1 MKKGYTTLLLDMDGT
16 FLDFEAAERSAFL
29 TAMTRHGYP
38 AGEEEYACYQRINHG
53 LWEAFERGEIDKPT
67 LLSTRFGR
75 LFEALGVSGDGAAFE
90 REYQALLGEGAQLME
105 GAEEVLSHLAKR
117 YALYV
122 VTNGVERTQRN
133 RLRLSGIDRFM
144 TDLFISEAIGWQKPQ
159 KEFFDACFARLSEK
173 DRSRMLIIG
182 DSLTSDI
189 QGGFNAG
196 IDTCWFNPKGKKR
209 PEGFERP
216 ESFGGSENAA
226 LPENAAPPESFGRS
240 ENAAPWEN
248 AAPPEDGKRTGENG
262 REQKAGK
269 HLDLEIRSLYELK
282 ELL

>member
-1 MKKGYTTLLLDMDGT
+1 MSRNIRR
-16 FLDFEAAERSAFL
+16 FWERARSWWRERKRCFPIL
-29 TAMTRHGYP
+29 
-38 AGEEEYACYQRINHG
+38 RIPG
-53 LWEAFERGEIDKPT
+53 L
-67 LLSTRFGR
+67 
-75 LFEALGVSGDGAAFE
+75 
-90 REYQALLGEGAQLME
+90 
-105 GAEEVLSHLAKR
+105 
-117 YALYV
+117 
-122 VTNGVERTQRN
+122 
-133 RLRLSGIDRFM
+133 
-144 TDLFISEAIGWQKPQ
+144 
-159 KEFFDACFARLSEK
+159 
-173 DRSRMLIIG
+173 DRSRTLIIG

-216 ESFGGSENAA
+216 ESFRGSENAA
-226 LPENAAPPESFGRS
+226 LPENAAPPESFGRP

-262 REQKAGK
+262 REQKAEE